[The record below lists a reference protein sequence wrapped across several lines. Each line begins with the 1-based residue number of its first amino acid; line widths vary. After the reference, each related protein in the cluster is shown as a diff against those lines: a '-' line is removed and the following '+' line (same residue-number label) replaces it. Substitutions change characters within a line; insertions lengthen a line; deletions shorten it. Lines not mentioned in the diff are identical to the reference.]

1 MQLLLLMGF
10 FGCQKGKAK
19 HPAPN
24 CPAPAKGGV
33 KSLLAQVKT
42 IPSHGA
48 VPAASEEAF
57 LERKRAQRRRHK
69 ACSVDVLKGSI
80 VHGTWHAR
88 CNGAISTALRHIQN
102 HPSNPDVLNPPC
114 KSLPQ
119 NRQLLLLLGD
129 PNPGALPLAL
139 PSPHTAPSR
148 DSSRVELL
156 NWVLVP

>member
-1 MQLLLLMGF
+1 MVSMQLLLLMGF

-88 CNGAISTALRHIQN
+88 CNGAISTALRHI
-102 HPSNPDVLNPPC
+102 HP
-114 KSLPQ
+114 PQ
-119 NRQLLLLLGD
+119 QSRCSESTMQI
-129 PNPGALPLAL
+129 LATKKGSCCFSWVTQTL
-139 PSPHTAPSR
+139 VHCPWHCQAPTLCQAGIPAGW
-148 DSSRVELL
+148 SS
-156 NWVLVP
+156 